1 MNEHDE
7 LIQKSIL
14 RDMSE
19 GVMVIGLDGKIKYFN
34 QSAVDMLEK
43 KDTELADK
51 SFGVLFFDDE
61 RNDNFNQIIVETIR
75 DLSKPQY
82 NLVQYYA
89 PSGIKTI
96 YVMSSFLKSEDKKIA
111 LIILLNDM
119 TDFVSMKKRYADKL
133 IALMDSL
140 IQALSVAID
149 ERSHYSANHTRN
161 MVKIGESFLEW
172 LDRSDH
178 EWRFDSKK
186 KHAFLMSIW
195 LHDVGKLSIPLEVM
209 DKATRLG
216 TRLEKIENRF
226 RNIHFLDRIAMLEG
240 NISYEEWQLREKN
253 RDEQLSAIRRINDS
267 SFISDEDIAMI
278 NELSHMHYIEEDGT
292 EVPVL
297 TEDELSCLSIKKGTL
312 TDEERTVMQ
321 SHVSVT
327 KKILDRIDFPDDYLM
342 VRDWASSHHE
352 LLNGKGY
359 PEHKCGNDISK
370 EVRLLTI
377 LDIYEALTAKDR
389 PYKKPIPPD
398 KALQILHSMA
408 EEGSIDKELLEL
420 FERSNAWRAVVS

>member
-1 MNEHDE
+1 MACDRSL
-7 LIQKSIL
+7 LILTDVTDVSKGTLGS
-14 RDMSE
+14 
-19 GVMVIGLDGKIKYFN
+19 FN
-34 QSAVDMLEK
+34 LVE
-43 KDTELADK
+43 
-51 SFGVLFFDDE
+51 
-61 RNDNFNQIIVETIR
+61 IIVETIR

-119 TDFVSMKKRYADKL
+119 TDFVSMKKRYTDKL

-149 ERSHYSANHTRN
+149 ERSHYSANHTKN
-161 MVKIGESFLEW
+161 MVKIGECFLEW
-172 LDRSDH
+172 LDNSDH
-178 EWRFDSKK
+178 EWKFDSNKR
-186 KHAFLMSIW
+186 HAFMMSVW

-216 TRLEKIENRF
+216 TRLEKIANRF

-297 TEDELSCLSIKKGTL
+297 TIFF
-312 TDEERTVMQ
+312 V
-321 SHVSVT
+321 
-327 KKILDRIDFPDDYLM
+327 
-342 VRDWASSHHE
+342 
-352 LLNGKGY
+352 
-359 PEHKCGNDISK
+359 
-370 EVRLLTI
+370 
-377 LDIYEALTAKDR
+377 
-389 PYKKPIPPD
+389 
-398 KALQILHSMA
+398 
-408 EEGSIDKELLEL
+408 
-420 FERSNAWRAVVS
+420 